1 MAKLARRRNPV
12 DPPTLPLRVPDLL
25 VQLARVPKQE
35 IDEQERKSDRNFKRR
50 TTHKAYAKAGRIVE
64 QK

>member
-1 MAKLARRRNPV
+1 MMRRV
-12 DPPTLPLRVPDLL
+12 ADLL